1 MSISMKAGSRNE
13 AGFVNNLDRKG
24 FTQNKGLSEIV
35 ANASDAGASYVM
47 FQISGNVIKIWDDG
61 KGMTLEKIQHM
72 YDSERE
78 NHTTEET
85 MGVSG
90 VGGLISLY
98 ILSKDDDGAA
108 RPSMT
113 YTKSEHGPY
122 LMSIAPWDVIK
133 QEVRYDGMVDIESM
147 TEEQMATFHKETVEK
162 FKISGTTH
170 AIPYSDGLAAILIE
184 QFQDKPNTEII
195 PYESRLSV
203 IFGKTPIDLFL
214 DKGDGTPVLKLKK
227 YDYMSG
233 KNNEYYV
240 GKNEERI
247 HFIQDEN
254 GIQQSLWYDDVA
266 ESWMAFHNRKKT
278 TERDISPTPFLPTYK
293 TIGILTI
300 TTAMRIDPQIFDPL
314 NPVLLDSASLTLN
327 AYDSIFFDSAHGHG
341 EKLKSFFGKTVLN
354 RNTQRITGWSLKGDS
369 TGVSRGGAKSLLE
382 MVHLRCELSYHTYS
396 AQNNKMDEILGIQQ
410 NKNQHQN
417 VFPLH
422 LERMIGYLRS
432 RHFEKIRMYFKGVVD
447 AKNSPK
453 RVLPP
458 IASVPVLSESES
470 DSEQSDVS
478 EEVQEE
484 PSEVQEE
491 EPKEVPFEQPQTI
504 SIQNETS
511 VNLKSGALLHSEERP
526 RDHYSPRL
534 TQSIEESRRD
544 YLDAAARLKAFAEDP
559 NFVTMGGNTLLDFI
573 IQYIEKSDGR
583 YSGHY

>member
-35 ANASDAGASYVM
+35 ANAADAGASYVM
-47 FQISGNVIKIWDDG
+47 FQISGKVIKIWDDG
-61 KGMTLEKIQHM
+61 KGMTLEKVNHM

-78 NHTTEET
+78 NHTMEET

-98 ILSKDDDGAA
+98 VLSKDDDGTP
-108 RPSMT
+108 RPSIT

-122 LMSIAPWDVIK
+122 LMSVAPWDAIK
-133 QEVRYDGMVDIESM
+133 QQIKYDGMVDIESM
-147 TEEQMATFHKETVEK
+147 TEEQMATFHKETTEK

-170 AIPYSDGLAAILIE
+170 AIPYSDGLAAILME
-184 QFQDKPNTEII
+184 QFQDKPKSEII

-214 DKGDGTPVLKLKK
+214 DKGDGTPIMKLKM

-233 KNNEYYV
+233 KDNEYYI

-247 HFIQDEN
+247 HLIQDEN
-254 GIQQSLWYDDVA
+254 GIQQSLWYDEDT

-293 TIGILTI
+293 TIGILGT
-300 TTAMRIDPQIFDPL
+300 TTAMRIDPQIFDPQNPKVL
-314 NPVLLDSASLTLN
+314 NSAALTLN
-327 AYDSIFFDSAHGHG
+327 AYDSAFFDDGRGYG

-369 TGVSRGGAKSLLE
+369 AGVSRAGAKTLLE

-422 LERMIGYLRS
+422 LERMIGYLRA
-432 RHFEKIRMYFKGVVD
+432 RQFEKIQLYFKSVAGVE
-447 AKNSPK
+447 NSPK
-453 RVLPP
+453 RVRPP
-458 IASVPVLSESES
+458 IASVPIPSPIPSPSSSPALSPALSPILLPSPVPLDLKE
-470 DSEQSDVS
+470 DQQQS
-478 EEVQEE
+478 Q
-484 PSEVQEE
+484 
-491 EPKEVPFEQPQTI
+491 
-504 SIQNETS
+504 
-511 VNLKSGALLHSEERP
+511 
-526 RDHYSPRL
+526 
-534 TQSIEESRRD
+534 IEESRQG
-544 YLDAAARLKAFAEDP
+544 YLAAAAYLKAFAEDP
-559 NFVTMGGNTLLDFI
+559 AFTNMRGVELYELI
-573 IQYIEKSDGR
+573 IKYCDKKSA
-583 YSGHY
+583 